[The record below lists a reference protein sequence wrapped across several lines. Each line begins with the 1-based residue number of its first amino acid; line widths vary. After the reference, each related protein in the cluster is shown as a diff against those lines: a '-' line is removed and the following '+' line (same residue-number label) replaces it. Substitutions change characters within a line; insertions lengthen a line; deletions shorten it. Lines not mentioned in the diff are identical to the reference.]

1 MARFDVYQLTEHN
14 QLVIDVQADILS
26 DLRTR
31 VVIPLSPKEAAQ
43 RELMPR
49 LRPIVR
55 LAECE
60 YSVNTMEIAS
70 IPCELLGNHVGNL
83 EEYRQSIIDA
93 IDFLFQG
100 F

>member
-1 MARFDVYQLTEHN
+1 MARFDVYQLAEGN
-14 QLVIDVQADILS
+14 QLVIDVQSEILS

-49 LRPIVR
+49 LRPMVQ
-55 LAECE
+55 LGGCE

-70 IPCELLGNHVGNL
+70 IPCELLGDHVGNL
-83 EEYRQSIIDA
+83 EDHHQSIIDA
-93 IDFLFQG
+93 IDFLMQG